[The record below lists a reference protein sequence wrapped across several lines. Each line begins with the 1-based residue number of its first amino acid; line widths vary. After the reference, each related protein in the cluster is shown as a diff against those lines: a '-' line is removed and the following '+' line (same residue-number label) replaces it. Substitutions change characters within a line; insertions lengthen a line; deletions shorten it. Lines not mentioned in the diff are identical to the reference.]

1 MLSAVKIDENFLNEN
16 SDWGA
21 AVKETAK
28 KTAKKSATPT
38 AEAVDYSAMTV
49 AELKAVA
56 KEKGITGISAMK
68 KADLIAA
75 IQNN

>member
-1 MLSAVKIDENFLNEN
+1 
-16 SDWGA
+16 
-21 AVKETAK
+21 
-28 KTAKKSATPT
+28 
-38 AEAVDYSAMTV
+38 MTV